1 MCDTKV
7 DNNYI
12 QKSEERVKYLEEV
25 NRSTLDTLDMMVTLG
40 GNLSR
45 SQLDVDPIQIFRE
58 TEINLKRLYSFCS
71 LTFLVVNEVDHDLG
85 MAYCNP
91 NADRPIIQKEIDI
104 NINKGNLAWAL
115 RHNRA
120 VLIPS
125 DCYDGKKLIF
135 HSLTTKSQVVGMFLG
150 MLSENEFIVGDI
162 SSDLFSI
169 ILYNCA
175 QALENS
181 ALYKKLK
188 TSNKQ
193 LTCEINERMRGEE
206 HRRKLEHQL
215 MQQSR
220 LSSIG
225 LLTAGIAHNLRRPL
239 TGLMGY
245 IDLAQSGM
253 RELKDL
259 DKMMNMARN
268 MEDIIQT
275 MLIKSRRSQEKEKNS
290 ININDLLSTE
300 LSFLESDPFFK
311 HKVEKE
317 YHYQDDLP
325 LIQGIYSD
333 FSQGLMNIIHNG
345 LHAMHQSKLR
355 KLTVKTWSDQ
365 NSVNVSISDT
375 GCGIAKENIP
385 KLFTPFFSTKPRSGS
400 GELREPTGTGLGLYS
415 SYQLLQ
421 PYGVKF
427 HIESELE
434 KGTAFLTQIPFDEQ
448 ECERATILN
457 SKV

>member
-1 MCDTKV
+1 MHETKV
-7 DNNYI
+7 DKNYI
-12 QKSEERVKYLEEV
+12 QQLEERVKYLEEV

-45 SQLDVDPIQIFRE
+45 SLLDVDPLQIFQE
-58 TEINLKRLYSFCS
+58 TEINLKRLYSFS
-71 LTFLVVNEVDHDLG
+71 TLTFLMVNEVDHDLS
-85 MAYCNP
+85 MAFCNP
-91 NADRPIIQKEIDI
+91 NTDRAIMQKEIDI
-104 NINKGNLAWAL
+104 NIDNGNLAWAL

-125 DCYDGKKLIF
+125 KCYDGKKLIF

-150 MLSENEFIVGDI
+150 VLPENEFIVGDI

-188 TSNKQ
+188 TSNKK
-193 LTCEINERMRGEE
+193 LKNEINERIRGEE
-206 HRRKLEHQL
+206 HQRKLEHEL

-225 LLTAGIAHNLRRPL
+225 LLTAGIAHNLRGPL
-239 TGLMGY
+239 TALMGY
-245 IDLAQSGM
+245 IYLAQDGKH
-253 RELKDL
+253 ELDDL
-259 DKMMNMARN
+259 DKMMKMTQN

-275 MLIKSRRSQEKEKNS
+275 MLIKSRRSQEKEKSS
-290 ININDLLSTE
+290 ININELLSTE
-300 LSFLESDPFFK
+300 FSFLEADPFFK

-317 YHYQDDLP
+317 YHYQDDIP
-325 LIQGIYSD
+325 SIQGVYSD

-345 LHAMHQSKLR
+345 LHAMHQSQSK

-365 NSVNVSISDT
+365 ASVNVSISDT

-385 KLFTPFFSTKPRSGS
+385 KLFSPFFSTKPKSGS
-400 GELREPTGTGLGLYS
+400 GWLKEPTGTGLGLYS

-427 HIESELE
+427 HVESELE
-434 KGTAFLTQIPFDEQ
+434 KGTTFLIQIPFDEQ
-448 ECERATILN
+448 ECELEEIL
-457 SKV
+457 K